1 MVNELR
7 VNGKKERLSAAGHQ
21 GWRKYKGSGKT
32 KPPVG
37 DFREVSERL
46 DPHREN
52 LVIGETQ
59 FEFCIAVHRPQ
70 FNSKIVA
77 ILSLDHSG

>member
-1 MVNELR
+1 M
-7 VNGKKERLSAAGHQ
+7 GER
-21 GWRKYKGSGKT
+21 KGSARHDTEAGGRKKGGGKT
-32 KPPVG
+32 KPPAG
-37 DFREVSERL
+37 GFREVSERL

-59 FEFCIAVHRPQ
+59 FEFCMAVRMPQ

-77 ILSLDHSG
+77 ILSLDHNG